1 MMIPNEDRQKNRVM
15 EILDASMRLNEVHDA
30 LDSDDNDERDKLSAQ
45 EVSDIARL
53 KNRGREKPIVEN
65 DVVVNEFVRK
75 QEPEATSSAQVGIKK
90 SAVYAAV
97 GIVAAIVIVQNV
109 LIRRKKEVG

>member
-75 QEPEATSSAQVGIKK
+75 QEPEATGSAHAGIKK

>member
-30 LDSDDNDERDKLSAQ
+30 LDSDERDKLSAQ

-97 GIVAAIVIVQNV
+97 GIVAAIVIAQNV

>member
-30 LDSDDNDERDKLSAQ
+30 LDSDDGDERGKLSAQ

-75 QEPEATSSAQVGIKK
+75 QEPEATNNAQVGIKK

-97 GIVAAIVIVQNV
+97 GIVAAIVITQNV